1 MIEKAKQ
8 LLKKYFGYTSFRS
21 GQEDVISSI
30 LHKKDTIAIMP
41 TGGGKSVCYQV
52 PALLFEGVTLVVSP
66 LISLMKD
73 QVDALES
80 IGISAA
86 FINSTLSNKE
96 VEDRMYGAANGEY
109 KLIYI
114 APERLDSL
122 QFRKLLHA
130 MPISMVAVDEAHC
143 LSQWGHDFRPSY
155 LSIAKMIANLPERPV
170 VAAFTATATT
180 EVTEDIRKQLHVETG
195 NLYITGFARENLS
208 FKIVKGED
216 KRNFLLNYLK
226 ENNNQPGIIYAATR
240 KEVDQLHHWLQNQ
253 GYLAGKYHAGLSE
266 AERNDIQEK
275 FLYDEIMVMVATNAF
290 GMGINKSNVRFVF
303 HYNIPKNMEAYYQE
317 AGRAG
322 RDGEPGECIVLYHP
336 QDIQLQK
343 FLVEQTLFDE
353 ERKANEYKKLQQMV
367 GFCHTEQC
375 LQSYILNYFGE
386 TETTECGKC
395 SNCIDEREKVDITV
409 DAQKIFS
416 CIKRMDERFGISL
429 VAQVLKGSKNKRIKQ
444 MNFEQLS
451 TYGLMN
457 KRTEKEIVEV
467 INRLAAEGYLALT
480 EGQYP
485 IVKLTKQAYF
495 VLKGEEKVYQKEQ
508 LKQERILVDN
518 SLFEKL
524 RELRKELSTRE
535 QIPPYI
541 IFPDSTL
548 REMSMVCPMDEQAML
563 GVKGIGEAKMQKYGN
578 MFLDVI
584 IAYVNEHGIPE
595 TTVEKKADKK
605 RDEESEPSYL
615 LSYQL
620 FQDGLS
626 ISEIAKERELTSTTV
641 ENHLMRAVQ
650 DGQSVEWTR
659 LIPEQYEALI
669 IEAIDKVGAEKLKPI
684 KEALPDEVSYTA
696 IKAVLFKHNS

>member
-1 MIEKAKQ
+1 MIEEAKHV
-8 LLKKYFGYTSFRS
+8 LKKYFGYPSFRS
-21 GQEDVISSI
+21 GQEDAITSI

-41 TGGGKSVCYQV
+41 TGGGKSICYQI

-80 IGISAA
+80 AGISAA
-86 FINSTLSNKE
+86 FINSTLTNKE
-96 VEDRMYGAANGEY
+96 VEDRMYQAANGEY

-114 APERLDSL
+114 APERLESL
-122 QFRKLLHA
+122 QFRQLLQA

-155 LSIAKMIANLPERPV
+155 LSVAKMIETLPQQPV

-180 EVTEDIRKQLHVETG
+180 EVTEDIRKLLRVQSG

-208 FKIVKGED
+208 FNVIKGED

-226 ENNNQPGIIYAATR
+226 ENKNQPGIIYAATR
-240 KEVDQLHHWLQNQ
+240 KEVDQLHHWLQGQ
-253 GYLAGKYHAGLSE
+253 GYAAGKYHAGLSE
-266 AERNDIQEK
+266 AERNDVQEK
-275 FLYDEIMVMVATNAF
+275 FLYDEVMVMVATNAF
-290 GMGINKSNVRFVF
+290 GMGINKSNVRYVI

-322 RDGEPGECIVLYHP
+322 RDGEPGECILLYHS

-343 FLVEQTLFDE
+343 FLVEQTQFDE

-375 LQSYILNYFGE
+375 LQSYILHYFGE
-386 TETTECGKC
+386 EETIECGKC

-416 CIKRMDERFGISL
+416 CIKRMDERFGVSL

-444 MNFEQLS
+444 LNFARLS
-451 TYGLMN
+451 TYGLM
-457 KRTEKEIVEV
+457 KQRTEKEIIEV

-485 IVKLTKQAYF
+485 VIKLAKKAYL
-495 VLKGEEKVYQKEQ
+495 VLKGEERVYQKEQ
-508 LKQERILVDN
+508 MKQERILVDN

-524 RELRKELSTRE
+524 RALRKELSMSE

-541 IFPDSTL
+541 IFPDSAL
-548 REMSMVCPMDEQAML
+548 REMSILCPLDEQAML
-563 GVKGIGEAKMQKYGN
+563 QVKGIGEAKMQKYGQQ
-578 MFLDVI
+578 FLEVVKQ
-584 IAYVNEHGIPE
+584 YVNEHGTPE
-595 TTVEKKADKK
+595 TKVEQKVEKK
-605 RDEESEPSYL
+605 RDGENEPSYFV
-615 LSYQL
+615 SYKL
-620 FQDGLS
+620 FQQGFS
-626 ISEIAKERELTSTTV
+626 ISEIAKKRELTSVTV
-641 ENHLMRAVQ
+641 ENHLMRTAQEGYSIDWV
-650 DGQSVEWTR
+650 R
-659 LIPEQYEALI
+659 LIPEQYEPLI
-669 IEAIDKVGAEKLKPI
+669 MEAVKKVGAEKLKPI
-684 KEALPDEVSYTA
+684 KEALPDEISYTA
-696 IKAVLFKHNS
+696 IKAVLFKYNS